1 MRRFHLIYMFN
12 DIDRHLYIYARDRQH
27 VRDIFKE
34 YDIVAIFEEE
44 LV

>member
-12 DIDRHLYIYARDRQH
+12 DMDKHLYIYAHDRQQ

-34 YDIVAIFEEE
+34 YNIVAIFQEE
-44 LV
+44 LE